1 MYRQVLVDNYVQKSM
16 YKQVQTRR
24 KRFRQVQNG
33 QVQRR
38 IVSIQQCRQE
48 QRQNYRIEYKQRY
61 QDISMDILIEKA
73 RMKKNGK
80 D

>member
-48 QRQNYRIEYKQRY
+48 QRQNYRIEYKQKY
-61 QDISMDILIEKA
+61 QDISMDFLIEKT

>member
-1 MYRQVLVDNYVQKSM
+1 MYRQVLGDNYVQKSM

-24 KRFRQVQNG
+24 KRFRRVQNG
-33 QVQRR
+33 QVQKR
-38 IVSIQQCRQE
+38 IISIQQCRQE
-48 QRQNYRIEYKQRY
+48 QRQNYRIEYKQKY
-61 QDISMDILIEKA
+61 QDISMDVLIEKT